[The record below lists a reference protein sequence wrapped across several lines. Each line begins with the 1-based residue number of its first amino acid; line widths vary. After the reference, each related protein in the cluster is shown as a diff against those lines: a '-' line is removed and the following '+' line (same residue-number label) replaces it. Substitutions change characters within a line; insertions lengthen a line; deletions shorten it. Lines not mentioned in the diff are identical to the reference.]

1 MGQTDGMAGW
11 NKQLLKCTHF
21 LAYGP
26 EGQGDGMTA
35 RPGKHSPTPAPAL
48 RPSGQPL
55 MGVTTVLIRPLVGV
69 SLRYVC
75 ISQTF
80 RSRKYQ
86 RTSALDLYPPRNG
99 PTTQLPKVLTPA
111 ASRKACP
118 PHGQLFTWNSGM
130 SLTCL

>member
-35 RPGKHSPTPAPAL
+35 RPGKRSPTPAPAL

-55 MGVTTVLIRPLVGV
+55 MGIAMVLIRSLVGEAV
-69 SLRYVC
+69 SLR
-75 ISQTF
+75 
-80 RSRKYQ
+80 
-86 RTSALDLYPPRNG
+86 
-99 PTTQLPKVLTPA
+99 
-111 ASRKACP
+111 
-118 PHGQLFTWNSGM
+118 HSGAEDIREH
-130 SLTCL
+130 LL